1 MRVRKKNFSERRPQV
16 LVKSTRSFIAKMAGE
31 EVPNRVKRANKNR
44 YPEVARLAKIE
55 RRLGK
60 KMQEEP
66 DRRPDLPEIGPPP
79 GNINGYSH
87 PPSSGGTSS
96 TVSEAT
102 AENLLKGVE
111 DLEAQEEKMTEAT
124 TDLLAAWKAYKKRL
138 PRNPRRSAEAPG
150 RSSRTTHLHDGEATA
165 L

>member
-1 MRVRKKNFSERRPQV
+1 
-16 LVKSTRSFIAKMAGE
+16 MAGE
-31 EVPNRVKRANKNR
+31 EVPNRVQRANKNR

-124 TDLLAAWKAYKKRL
+124 TDLLAALSEAGGGPWGTDTGLTEPDLLVWLGVQQDRVEELKEKLDQRGREPARM
-138 PRNPRRSAEAPG
+138 AEF
-150 RSSRTTHLHDGEATA
+150 E
-165 L
+165 